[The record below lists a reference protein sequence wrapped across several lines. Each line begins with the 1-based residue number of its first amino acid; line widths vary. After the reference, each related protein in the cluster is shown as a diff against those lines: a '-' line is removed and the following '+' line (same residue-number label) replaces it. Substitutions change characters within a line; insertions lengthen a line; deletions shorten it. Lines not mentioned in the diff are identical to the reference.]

1 MKMAQARRYRG
12 FSPEAQAV
20 IEARAV
26 EGAWELRRLL
36 RLLEELTH
44 FDETNEAAARKA
56 RNAMVW
62 CIVLGVVSL
71 ILAFLLFGGGLEWV
85 WLAPL
90 AMAALAVYFGRKWR
104 GLKKLDLID
113 DFRLCLMP
121 ALRDLAQDVDAGQ
134 RIRVRMNLAGPVAS
148 KVIADGNVD
157 PGRNISVKETVYE
170 DPWGEVRL
178 PLVDGSTAVLEFKVW
193 WTKRE
198 RKYRASGGKVKLK
211 TKWRKRCAAVATLLP
226 PGARGW
232 DEAALKAWTD
242 GRKEKVQMV
251 WKEGLT
257 GARLERHW
265 VFKAVGGPPGDAPPA
280 REVVGMLLR
289 LYGAMRGGS
298 EVAR

>member
-1 MKMAQARRYRG
+1 MAQAEKLRS
-12 FSPEAQAV
+12 FSREAQAA
-20 IEARAV
+20 IKARAV
-26 EGAWELRRLL
+26 EGAWDLRRLQ
-36 RLLEELTH
+36 RLLGELTH
-44 FDETNEAAARKA
+44 FDESNEAATRKA

-71 ILAFLLFGGGLEWV
+71 ILAFMLFDDGLEWV
-85 WLAPL
+85 WLGPVV
-90 AMAALAVYFGRKWR
+90 MAALAVYCGRKWR

-121 ALRDLAQDVDAGQ
+121 ALRDLAQDLDAAK

-148 KVIADGNVD
+148 KVISDGNVD
-157 PGRNISVKETVYE
+157 PGRNISVSETVYE

-193 WTKRE
+193 WTKRV
-198 RKYRASGGKVKLK
+198 RKYRASRGKVKLK
-211 TKWRKRCAAVATLLP
+211 TKWRKQCAAVATLLP
-226 PGARGW
+226 PVARAW
-232 DEAALKAWTD
+232 DEAALKSRTE
-242 GRKEKVQMV
+242 GRKEKVQLV
-251 WKEGLT
+251 QKEGLT

-289 LYGAMRGGS
+289 LYGAMRGGG
-298 EVAR
+298 EVAG